1 MEQSQPLRN
10 DDEFAFR
17 VLPDNNPIVGR
28 TPEDASR
35 CNGIPVEKE
44 KQRKLSRA
52 VDNCGSRQRGWRLV
66 LVQRA
71 FFRRG
76 RGIVGA
82 VSEGKVQ
89 RPFLSSDGEKDGCPF
104 RGRALQSCR
113 KRNEK
118 GPRMADSGG
127 WRKMETP

>member
-1 MEQSQPLRN
+1 MEQSQLLRN

-17 VLPDNNPIVGR
+17 VLRDII
-28 TPEDASR
+28 
-35 CNGIPVEKE
+35 IPSLEEHPKMHPVVMVKKEKE
-44 KQRKLSRA
+44 RKLSRA